1 MKFAYLIM
9 GSFQSESDRA
19 VLQNGMVQIIG
30 VADIQDA
37 TAVAR
42 KLWKDGVGCIELCG
56 AFGADGAKKIIE
68 ATQNQIP
75 VGYVTHLPKQEA
87 VYQAAFPDDLSR
99 RMAIDKNN

>member
-9 GSFQSESDRA
+9 GSFQSETDRA
-19 VLQNGMVQIIG
+19 VLQDGMVQIIG

-56 AFGADGAKKIIE
+56 LTGGAGIW
-68 ATQNQIP
+68 
-75 VGYVTHLPKQEA
+75 
-87 VYQAAFPDDLSR
+87 
-99 RMAIDKNN
+99 